1 MTLRELLMHIVLESD
16 WKIDRHK
23 SQRKFFMKIFWYCT
37 AVCDTQ
43 DSVRR
48 FMSLYS
54 RPCIGSSA
62 TVAKSRDLRRIPGLS
77 ENALGV
83 IVLLFATP
91 TALQISAV

>member
-1 MTLRELLMHIVLESD
+1 MTLRELLMHIVLNSD
-16 WKIDRHK
+16 WKIERHN
-23 SQRKFFMKIFWYCT
+23 SERKLFMNFFWYCT
-37 AVCDTQ
+37 ALCDTRE
-43 DSVRR
+43 SVRR

-54 RPCIGSSA
+54 RSGIGGAA
-62 TVAKSRDLRRIPGLS
+62 TVAKSRSLRRIPGLS